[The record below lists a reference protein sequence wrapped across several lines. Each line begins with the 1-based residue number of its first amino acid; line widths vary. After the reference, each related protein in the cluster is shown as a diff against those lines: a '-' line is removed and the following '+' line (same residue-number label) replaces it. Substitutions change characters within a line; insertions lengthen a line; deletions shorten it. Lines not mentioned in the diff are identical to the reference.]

1 MEMSDR
7 PKFEIDERKRV
18 EGGQNAY
25 KGKECENNSFCVRMG
40 TYLRRNVTLLLT
52 SNY

>member
-1 MEMSDR
+1 MSDR

-25 KGKECENNSFCVRMG
+25 KGKECENNSFVKEWELVYEGMLHC
-40 TYLRRNVTLLLT
+40 Y
-52 SNY
+52 